1 MLGRGGI
8 EQSETLMEF
17 MKLPY
22 PVLADP
28 GRAVYRGFGLDKV
41 LFVIQRSAVVLVD
54 KQDLIRYIHR
64 STNPY
69 ETLNEDELDREIE
82 KLNTVV

>member
-1 MLGRGGI
+1 
-8 EQSETLMEF
+8 MEF

-28 GRAVYRGFGLDKV
+28 GRVVYRGFGLDKV

>member
-1 MLGRGGI
+1 M
-8 EQSETLMEF
+8 
-17 MKLPY
+17 
-22 PVLADP
+22 LADP